1 MLGLAAPQTEV
12 LCSSTEQVQHGQ
24 DLPTHPQPWSGGTT
38 SRGGRVI
45 QLLRPFH
52 SLESLLRR
60 LTKVTTAVKFFLK
73 KKMETQ
79 LGTRWTFPAHNWK
92 TYEQQSVILGLLFL
106 FQIQKAHPGI
116 WSAPERC
123 RENFAEWQTVSG
135 TRLCAR
141 GEAETDCGLR
151 GRPGPPGPAPTSHR
165 IRAHQTVNEIILHTL
180 PQGWWWTALTWS
192 CLGSALSALPF

>member
-1 MLGLAAPQTEV
+1 MLGLAALQTEV

-52 SLESLLRR
+52 SLESLLRW

-73 KKMETQ
+73 KMATQ
-79 LGTRWTFPAHNWK
+79 LGTRWTFPAHFWK
-92 TYEQQSVILGLLFL
+92 TSEQQSVILGLLFV
-106 FQIQKAHPGI
+106 FQIQKANPGI

-123 RENFAEWQTVSG
+123 RKNFAEWQTVSSTG
-135 TRLCAR
+135 LCAR
-141 GEAETDCGLR
+141 GEAQTDCGVCR
-151 GRPGPPGPAPTSHR
+151 RPGSPGPTPTSHS
-165 IRAHQTVNEIILHTL
+165 IRTH
-180 PQGWWWTALTWS
+180 
-192 CLGSALSALPF
+192 

>member
-60 LTKVTTAVKFFLK
+60 FTKVTAAVKFFFK
-73 KKMETQ
+73 KVETQ
-79 LGTRWTFPAHNWK
+79 LGTRWTFPAHFCK
-92 TYEQQSVILGLLFL
+92 TSEQQSVILVLFLL
-106 FQIQKAHPGI
+106 FQIQKVNPRI

-123 RENFAEWQTVSG
+123 RKDFAEWQTVSSTG
-135 TRLCAR
+135 LCPR
-141 GEAETDCGLR
+141 GEEETNCGLCWW
-151 GRPGPPGPAPTSHR
+151 PGSPRSTPTSHS
-165 IRAHQTVNEIILHTL
+165 IRAH
-180 PQGWWWTALTWS
+180 
-192 CLGSALSALPF
+192 